1 MVVLEIQ
8 TAVPEDTLFGR
19 WVHTSGYAVPL
30 VVLSF
35 ASAWGFPVI
44 AGIVAGDIFAGEDRH
59 GTWTTLLTH
68 SASRRAVFAGKA
80 ATACAFVVALI
91 LLLAVASFAAGLA
104 ATGAQPLVGLSGQML
119 SGGRSAA
126 LTCACWAFAL
136 LPGLA
141 FACLALL
148 ISVVTQSSAAG
159 MLGPL
164 VVALVMQLLS
174 LVGSGSILRAV
185 LLSDALDAWHGL
197 FVEPAF
203 FGPLAW
209 AALASIVYILA
220 CLSIAWVFLRRR
232 DFAGP
237 APAPAGRGRPARR
250 LALVVAVFAVLA
262 AASSLG
268 STGVTAG
275 RLEGSIGATFSNLT
289 VLQQEYLGHHIPAGA
304 MLPVLPTCRRQGV
317 VEQNRGPGDDWL
329 CTLDVVTPTA
339 AQVAVNY
346 DVAVEADGCYSADG
360 PPAFIGPLTIRDSHG
375 RPRIN
380 PLFRFDGCFEVEP

>member
-1 MVVLEIQ
+1 
-8 TAVPEDTLFGR
+8 
-19 WVHTSGYAVPL
+19 
-30 VVLSF
+30 
-35 ASAWGFPVI
+35 
-44 AGIVAGDIFAGEDRH
+44 
-59 GTWTTLLTH
+59 
-68 SASRRAVFAGKA
+68 
-80 ATACAFVVALI
+80 
-91 LLLAVASFAAGLA
+91 
-104 ATGAQPLVGLSGQML
+104 ML

-317 VEQNRGPGDDWL
+317 VEQNRGPGRRLALHPRRRHPDRRPGRGQLRRGRRGRRLLLRRRASRLHRPADDPRL
-329 CTLDVVTPTA
+329 ARPAPDQPAVPIRRLLRGRAMTTHGESAGPLLVGASGCV
-339 AQVAVNY
+339 QVAPVVGRGGRQNGS
-346 DVAVEADGCYSADG
+346 ARVEDARSSLFAGEKSSEAPAPWIDGRK
-360 PPAFIGPLTIRDSHG
+360 PTPLQ
-375 RPRIN
+375 PR
-380 PLFRFDGCFEVEP
+380 L